1 MSDAPVV
8 PPSETVQ
15 ERNVLNR
22 ITSFFV
28 YLFER
33 ITPDPYIFAVALTIV
48 TALLA
53 AALAPKGSV
62 PEILTG
68 WYAGLFEIL
77 AFAFQMVLIL
87 VTGYALSNSPPIRR
101 FLDWL
106 ASRPKSRT
114 SAIVLTIATIMV
126 TSFLYGGWGLCCVGL
141 LAREIAKRMRIDF
154 GWLGAGACWG
164 WIVWACG

>member
-1 MSDAPVV
+1 MSDAPAA
-8 PPSETVQ
+8 PPPGSIQ

-22 ITSFFV
+22 ITAFFV

-33 ITPDPYIFAVALTIV
+33 ITPDPYIFAVVLTIV

-53 AALAPKGSV
+53 ATLAPKGSV
-62 PEILTG
+62 PEILGG

-106 ASRPKSRT
+106 ASRPKSR
-114 SAIVLTIATIMV
+114 SAAIVLTIVVVMATRSLPACLRAKSRSECASTLV
-126 TSFLYGGWGLCCVGL
+126 GW
-141 LAREIAKRMRIDF
+141 
-154 GWLGAGACWG
+154 
-164 WIVWACG
+164 